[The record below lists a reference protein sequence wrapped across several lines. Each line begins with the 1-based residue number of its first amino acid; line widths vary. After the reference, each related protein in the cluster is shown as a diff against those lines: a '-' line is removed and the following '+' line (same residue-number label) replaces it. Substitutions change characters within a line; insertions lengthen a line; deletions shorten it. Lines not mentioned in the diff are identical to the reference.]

1 MEKSGYELALES
13 TLRKNFKNFRFLK
26 VVEWGRLI
34 AQNDP
39 LAMLIP
45 KIYKR
50 INLNSHMW
58 RQRAEKV
65 LNKDTFF
72 LNKEKFFLEIGSPKS
87 Y

>member
-1 MEKSGYELALES
+1 MEKSGSELALES
-13 TLRKNFKNFRFLK
+13 TQNFKNFRFLK

-39 LAMLIP
+39 QAMLIP

-58 RQRAEKV
+58 RQRVAKV

-72 LNKEKFFLEIGSPKS
+72 
-87 Y
+87 